1 MKATTAGTLG
11 PAGSQATP
19 YCTRTPWPSLLARGN
34 LGQEASNHTALPRRR
49 WCGSEVP
56 GGCTAA
62 PSATCH
68 APDWGSSASQRSP
81 AHRDHGG
88 PSMEVAPPVQRVL
101 CRPRRPALGGL
112 AWGWGLKP
120 QGSTAGPTPNGTA
133 SLESNPPPAPP
144 ICASPAGTWP
154 PCRSRRALWNA
165 HCLSPSRTGCG
176 QRGSAP
182 GWTPLR
188 ISPIPESG
196 DLEDEI
202 WDL

>member
-81 AHRDHGG
+81 AHRDHSG

-133 SLESNPPPAPP
+133 SLESNPPGSSNLCLPGWDVAPVQVP
-144 ICASPAGTWP
+144 QGTLE
-154 PCRSRRALWNA
+154 RAL
-165 HCLSPSRTGCG
+165 L
-176 QRGSAP
+176 
-182 GWTPLR
+182 
-188 ISPIPESG
+188 ISESHRLWAEG
-196 DLEDEI
+196 FCPRMDSTQNLTHTRVR
-202 WDL
+202 